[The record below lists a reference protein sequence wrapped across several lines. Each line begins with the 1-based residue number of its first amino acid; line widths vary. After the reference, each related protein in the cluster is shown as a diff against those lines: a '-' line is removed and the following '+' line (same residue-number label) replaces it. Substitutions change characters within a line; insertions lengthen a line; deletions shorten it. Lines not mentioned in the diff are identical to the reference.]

1 MINRWIKTYTLTLIY
16 TDWYSNSKLSPLTEW
31 IDIKCFFNAISIS
44 KRNSLRHW
52 CHQSKRWAEWGQLLQ
67 CLFILQG
74 GISGYFISVDCWQ
87 QKHRI
92 CDEKQRRGVGAP
104 STSLEVVVREQAA
117 SHIFRAFSLWPRSLK
132 HCQEGKQNKTHTRCR
147 WNNEEEGARGKHS
160 SGRWTSVARI
170 LCSLQR
176 CAKFGKFDRLL
187 SIFHHWALSG
197 LISATALKCS
207 PSCKDLCIVL
217 VLFFPPSCTRPTG
230 WAGDGGGLQ
239 GRH

>member
-74 GISGYFISVDCWQ
+74 GISGYFMSVDCWQ

-92 CDEKQRRGVGAP
+92 CDEKQRRGVEAQ

-160 SGRWTSVARI
+160 SGRMNFSGTHSLFPPTLCILWEIWSFALHFPPLSSVRTD
-170 LCSLQR
+170 LCHRSQ
-176 CAKFGKFDRLL
+176 
-187 SIFHHWALSG
+187 ALS
-197 LISATALKCS
+197 LMQR
-207 PSCKDLCIVL
+207 L
-217 VLFFPPSCTRPTG
+217 VYCLGPFFPPSCTRPTG